1 MHTSVDRREVAKK
14 AGVSAPTVSRAL
26 SGSPLVNEKTREHI
40 KAVAR
45 RLGYT
50 PNRQASLL
58 ARKKTFRIGF
68 VIPYYKNI
76 PPFSRAYFPVLL
88 DGIIVTAEE
97 QGYAVTII
105 LDKRGEEYKDL
116 AQLVKGK
123 EVDGLL
129 LTIIKINDPRLADLQ
144 KEKVPL
150 VLINSRQPGLCS
162 VDNNPRPGLEL
173 AFEHIRK
180 LGHKRLGFITGD
192 REYHNSQDRLEAFNE
207 LARQAGMETVVA
219 EGNFSRTS
227 GYYSAG
233 KLLQANPRPTA
244 ILASSD
250 REALGVLEY
259 CRDHSIRVPE
269 DLSVIGYDNFDPA
282 ISSQPPL
289 TTIDNPARQT
299 GAEASKLL
307 IEMIEGRVKKAKEIQ
322 LDTGFVER
330 KSTGLSLSPA
340 LSR

>member
-1 MHTSVDRREVAKK
+1 MHTSVSRREVAKK

-26 SGSPLVNEKTREHI
+26 SGSPLVNEGTREHI

-58 ARKKTFRIGF
+58 ARKKTFRLGF
-68 VIPYYKNI
+68 VIPYYKAI

-88 DGIIVTAEE
+88 DGIVMAAEE
-97 QGYAVTII
+97 LGYSVTII

-116 AQLVKGK
+116 AQLVKSK

-129 LTIIKINDPRLADLQ
+129 LAIVKINDGRLAALQ
-144 KEKVPL
+144 SAKVPL
-150 VLINSRQPGLCS
+150 VLINSRHPGLCS

-180 LGHKRLGFITGD
+180 LGHRRLGFITGD
-192 REYHNSQDRLEAFNE
+192 PEYNNSRDRLEAFQQ
-207 LARQAGMETVVA
+207 LAAAAGLETVVA

-227 GYYSAG
+227 GYYAAA
-233 KLLQANPRPTA
+233 KLLQSDPRPTA

-259 CRDHSIRVPE
+259 CRDHGIRTPE
-269 DLSVIGYDNFDPA
+269 DLSVIGYDNFDPS
-282 ISSQPPL
+282 ISSQPTL
-289 TTIDNPARQT
+289 TTVDNPARQT

-307 IEMIEGRVKKAKEIQ
+307 IEMIEGRIQQPKEIK
-322 LDTGFVER
+322 LDTGFIQR
-330 KSTGLSLSPA
+330 QSTGERSSNA
-340 LSR
+340 K